1 MRVKLAAAIVLCA
14 MLALSLAPTT
24 TAQPK
29 TGEIVLSNAGG
40 FHGNALIA
48 MGRYGGITTI
58 LPLPAGNVGGVAPN
72 GMGNEDL
79 VVIDKMI
86 MGVRDG
92 HVRTIVGSLSQPA
105 RDIDVDEDNTY
116 VMAAGTAV
124 LGVNPVASTRT
135 TITTGFTNASSIAW
149 NGTNG
154 SLMVVDGDKIWAI
167 DRSHNKK
174 LVATVPGACCM
185 TWDSYTGNMFLA
197 AKNYLYALAPG
208 GALTTLESNK
218 PGLKNP
224 TDLFLRSDRVLIVVQ
239 GNTSPT
245 GVYAYNGK
253 TGKYN
258 RPYHEDT
265 SAKTGINPMGVTVEH
280 YRELWLVKTT
290 VKIGHA
296 VDFLVNFPLYKGK
309 TYVAALSYSHS
320 PGFPVGN
327 YRLHLNLDPL
337 FMVSLTNPALFKNT
351 GILSTHGTARVTLF
365 VPDIAALAGFRIYM
379 GAVILDPAGKNGF
392 GEATNGLGLTFQPK

>member
-1 MRVKLAAAIVLCA
+1 MRYYLAAVIILCS
-14 MLALSLAPTT
+14 MLAITLAPTT
-24 TAQPK
+24 TAQPM

-48 MGRYGGITTI
+48 MGRYGGITTVI
-58 LPLPAGNVGGVAPN
+58 PLAAGNVGGVAPN

-86 MGVRDG
+86 MGVKNG

-105 RDIDVDEDNTY
+105 QDIDVDEDNTY
-116 VMAAGTAV
+116 VMAAGPVV

-135 TITTGFTNASSIAW
+135 TIATGFTNASSIAW

-154 SLMVVDGDKIWAI
+154 CLMVVDTGKIWAI
-167 DRSHNKK
+167 DRDHNKK
-174 LVATVPGACCM
+174 VVAKVPDACCM

-197 AKNYLYALAPG
+197 AKNHLFALAPNG
-208 GALTTLESNK
+208 TLTTLESNK

-224 TDLFLRSDRVLIVVQ
+224 TDMFLRSDRVLIVVQ
-239 GNTSPT
+239 GNTTPT
-245 GVYAYNGK
+245 GVYAYNGQ

-265 SAKTGINPMGVTVEH
+265 SSKAGINPVGVTVEH

-290 VKIGHA
+290 AKVGQA

-309 TYVAALSYSHS
+309 TYVAALSFSHS

-337 FMVSLTNPALFKNT
+337 FMVSLTTPSLFKNT
-351 GILSTHGTARVTLF
+351 GILSAHGTDRITLF
-365 VPDIAALAGFRIYM
+365 VPDIAALAGFRIYL

-392 GEATNGLGLTFQPK
+392 GEATNGLGVTFQPK